1 MKAVASGIK
10 LILKV
15 CHLTDD
21 GQQSVQVSGLAQG
34 QYTVYYLQNGTVL
47 DSENMIVE

>member
-1 MKAVASGIK
+1 